1 MYTGQ
6 TFDFTHEGR
15 EFRATIHADD
25 WCHGAPWER
34 ECGHGPVRKIR
45 NKRDKRPGEYIIG
58 GVCDSMCTAYAY
70 DVQAAQAQ
78 ALKDGW
84 GFEGADPATMTKRQI
99 AAEAVKRDIKHLEG
113 WVCDHWCYIGV
124 GVQALDAEG
133 EPAGDEFAHAL
144 WGIESNSDDFIRT
157 EVAPELADML
167 IQEIASHVYAGATV
181 GEC

>member
-6 TFDFTHEGR
+6 TFDFTHCGK
-15 EFRATIHADD
+15 EFRATIHNGSD
-25 WCHGAPWER
+25 HGAPWDN
-34 ECGHGPVRKIR
+34 ECGHGPIR
-45 NKRDKRPGEYIIG
+45 IIRDKRDKRPGEYIIG
-58 GVCDSMCTAYAY
+58 DVYDSRCTAYAY

-113 WVCDHWCYIGV
+113 WVREEWCYIGV

-133 EPAGDEFAHAL
+133 EPVGDEFAHSL

-181 GEC
+181 GEY